1 MCITYNKER
10 MIQNESKYKL
20 VVNHVIDSINSGEI
34 NKGDRLPSINE
45 YRHMFNLSRDTVFA
59 GIKELKAHGIISSAP
74 GVGYFVSNVRLNLRQ
89 NIFLLFNEMNSF
101 KQELYN
107 AFMSGLDKDD
117 KVDLQ
122 FHNYNRRVFETLL
135 REANGK
141 YTTYV
146 LMPGKFQGLA
156 PLLDSLNGRVFLLD
170 HYHNELRGRYSGVGQ
185 NFEDDTYNAL
195 VSQLP
200 RLRRYKRICMIQS
213 EAKEPYERF
222 TGLQRFARENGFE
235 CKYMNGFNGKHITMA
250 DLFIIANDT
259 DLVKVLKQAARQNM
273 EPGREFGIISYNDTT
288 LKEILA
294 GGIATLSTDFRKM
307 GKTMASL
314 LKRKEIVNID
324 NDWNLTIRK
333 SL

>member
-1 MCITYNKER
+1 M
-10 MIQNESKYKL
+10 
-20 VVNHVIDSINSGEI
+20 
-34 NKGDRLPSINE
+34 
-45 YRHMFNLSRDTVFA
+45 
-59 GIKELKAHGIISSAP
+59 
-74 GVGYFVSNVRLNLRQ
+74 GYFVSNVRLNLKQ

-101 KQELYN
+101 KQELYD

-170 HYHNELRGRYSGVGQ
+170 HYHPELRGRYSGVGQ
-185 NFEDDTYNAL
+185 NFENDTYNAL
-195 VSQLP
+195 VSGLP
-200 RLRRYKRICMIQS
+200 HLHKYKRICMIQS

-235 CKYMNGFNGKHITMA
+235 CKYMNGFNGKHISTA
-250 DLFIIANDT
+250 DLFMIANDA

-314 LKRKEIVNID
+314 LKRKDIINID
-324 NDWNLTIRK
+324 NAWNLTIRK